1 MWGVFVFV
9 VRGKIVSTVRRI
21 SLEGSYGTLRARP
34 RRSPPQRDAHH
45 GVQPNRSRADQTQGD
60 AFVRLRGIRG
70 GRRLGGG
77 ARGVEAG
84 ARESRVSLR
93 AASLRRGE
101 NVCFRV

>member
-9 VRGKIVSTVRRI
+9 FAAKSFQQSRRV

-60 AFVRLRGIRG
+60 AFVWLRGIRG

-84 ARESRVSLR
+84 ARESRVSR
-93 AASLRRGE
+93 RVASLRRGE